1 MMDVPGVRCPVCQM
15 EAVMDEKVI
24 TSQSNQNI
32 IYTCPNCHFT
42 KRNIKTNK
50 G

>member
-1 MMDVPGVRCPVCQM
+1 MDVPRVRCPVCQM
-15 EAVMDEKVI
+15 EAVMDEQVI
-24 TSQSNQNI
+24 TAQSNQNI
-32 IYTCPNCHFT
+32 IYTCPICQYI